1 MDDEK
6 YVYRNPHV
14 LRGLT
19 REGFSWAFTTFHAAN
34 WHPLTWLSHM
44 LDAELFGPSPGWH
57 HRMNVLYHL
66 LNTNLLF
73 LVLWRMTGGLW
84 QSAVVAAL
92 FGVHPLHVESVAWAS
107 ERKDVLSTL
116 FFLLALGAYL
126 RYVRK
131 PGVARY
137 LPVAAL
143 FFLGLLSKPMLVT
156 FPFVL
161 LLLDWWPLRR
171 MELPAGSSG
180 ALERVRVLWPPV
192 REKIPLLAM
201 SIASCVV
208 TVVAQSRG
216 HAINPLWRVSLV
228 SRFFNAVVSYAAYL
242 WKTVWPSS
250 LAVLYPLEV
259 RTGLGTRG
267 WPIAGGLLLIGGI
280 SFLAV
285 RQARRRPYLLTGWL
299 WYLGTLVPVI
309 GLVQVGDQAMADRY
323 TYIPL
328 IGVFLAATWGAFEFA
343 ETRRYG
349 RPALKVVVPAVVV
362 SLAVAAWSQAGYW
375 RDNVALYSHA
385 LAVTEKNWK
394 VWNNLGLAYVEL
406 GRNEEG
412 IASYREVL
420 RIKPDQAGAWNNIGL
435 VYHKLGMYKEGIASY
450 RDALKI
456 QPDYADAWYNLGIG
470 FEKLGRSQQA
480 IEAYRES
487 IRLAPN
493 NADAWNNL
501 GGVYVKLGLNRQAAV
516 FFQNALRARPDHP
529 FAAKNLDLINR

>member
-1 MDDEK
+1 
-6 YVYRNPHV
+6 
-14 LRGLT
+14 
-19 REGFSWAFTTFHAAN
+19 
-34 WHPLTWLSHM
+34 
-44 LDAELFGPSPGWH
+44 
-57 HRMNVLYHL
+57 
-66 LNTNLLF
+66 
-73 LVLWRMTGGLW
+73 MT
-84 QSAVVAAL
+84 
-92 FGVHPLHVESVAWAS
+92 
-107 ERKDVLSTL
+107 
-116 FFLLALGAYL
+116 
-126 RYVRK
+126 
-131 PGVARY
+131 RY

-180 ALERVRVLWPPV
+180 ASERLRVLWPLV

-208 TVVAQSRG
+208 TVVAQGRND
-216 HAINPLWRVSLV
+216 AINPLWRVSLV
-228 SRFFNAVVSYAAYL
+228 SRFFNAAVSYATYL

-250 LAVLYPLEV
+250 LAVLYPLQV
-259 RTGLGTRG
+259 HPTMDTHG
-267 WPIAGGLLLIGGI
+267 WEIAGGLLLLAGI

-343 ETRRYG
+343 EKRPFG
-349 RPALKVVVPAVVV
+349 RAALKVVVPAVVL
-362 SLAVAAWSQAGYW
+362 SLAAAAWNQAGYW

-385 LAVTEKNWK
+385 LAVTGKNWK
-394 VWNNLGLAYVEL
+394 IWINLGLAYVEL

-412 IASYREVL
+412 IASYREAL
-420 RIKPDQAGAWNNIGL
+420 RIKPDQAGTWNNIGL
-435 VYHKLGMYKEGIASY
+435 VYHKLGMFEEGIASY
-450 RDALKI
+450 REALRI
-456 QPDYADAWYNLGIG
+456 NPDYADAWYNLGIG
-470 FEKLGRSQQA
+470 FEKLGRYQQA
-480 IEAYRES
+480 IEAYREA
-487 IRLAPN
+487 IRLTPDF
-493 NADAWNNL
+493 ADAWNNL
-501 GGVYVKLGLNRQAAV
+501 GGVYVNLGLKRQAAV

-529 FAAKNLDLINR
+529 FAAGNLSLINR